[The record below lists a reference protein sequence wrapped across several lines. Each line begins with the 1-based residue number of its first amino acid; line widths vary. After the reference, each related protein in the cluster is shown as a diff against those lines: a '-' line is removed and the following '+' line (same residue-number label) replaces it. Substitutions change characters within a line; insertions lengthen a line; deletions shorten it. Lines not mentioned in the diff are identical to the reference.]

1 MAGLSRPRVSARAV
15 NKHIRCL
22 KGNQCAGRVA
32 ARSYGTV
39 ASTTSSQKHDLSKA
53 QDASHL
59 GRPFPSTATQIEP
72 TIIKNP
78 SASKYY
84 PPSVL
89 LPAEAARSPTVHKIH
104 ILGDDARSKF
114 IAHALSGVYDSVER
128 LAWKKTS
135 TKYRNVQR
143 KRADRPSYAE
153 PLAVM
158 PQILANE
165 SDGHI
170 DQLVVSGKAQDT
182 IRALQSVKHR
192 VDENTTICLMS
203 DGLGVLEDVRKRI
216 FNAPDSAPNFL
227 LGHMSHRFAYNRNLD
242 SVKQLRVG
250 EWQLTP
256 GQWKGRTTSE
266 QTKTETRLNFVES
279 LQQAQGLNTTMTP
292 FDTWFR
298 FKLPTVLFDSV
309 VEPVCVLLDLPY
321 EGLLQNRPAQRMMD
335 KLLSEILVVVQNL
348 PEVEGSTALL
358 DLVRGERARQILYH
372 TIVGKKREPSHLVRT
387 IRNGLPVDVDYL
399 NGYFIRR
406 AKQAGLSLPTNI
418 MMREMVKAKH
428 SQAVE
433 RMNSYIPLEETS
445 IPSDQMYRYRTTPGR
460 RPHV

>member
-1 MAGLSRPRVSARAV
+1 M
-15 NKHIRCL
+15 
-22 KGNQCAGRVA
+22 
-32 ARSYGTV
+32 
-39 ASTTSSQKHDLSKA
+39 
-53 QDASHL
+53 
-59 GRPFPSTATQIEP
+59 TATDIEP

-78 SASKYY
+78 SASKFY
-84 PPSVL
+84 PPSLL
-89 LPAEAARSPTVHKIH
+89 LPAEAARSPDVHKIH
-104 ILGDDARSKF
+104 ILGEDARSKF

-128 LAWKKTS
+128 LAWRKPFK
-135 TKYRNVQR
+135 KYRNVQP
-143 KRADRPSYAE
+143 KRSENQSHAE
-153 PLAVM
+153 PLSVT
-158 PQILANE
+158 PQILAAE

-170 DQLVVSGKAQDT
+170 DQLVVSGKAHDT

-203 DGLGVLEDVRKRI
+203 DGLGVLEDVRKRV
-216 FNAPDSAPNFL
+216 FNTPDHAPNFL
-227 LGHMSHRFAYNRNLD
+227 LGHMSHRFAFNRNLD

-256 GQWKGRTTSE
+256 GQWSGRLAAE
-266 QTKTETRLNFVES
+266 QNKTESRTNFVES
-279 LQQAQGLNTTMTP
+279 LQQARSLNTVMTP

-321 EGLLQNRPAQRMMD
+321 EGLLQNRPAQRMMN

-358 DLVRGERARQILYH
+358 DLVRGERAKQILYRS
-372 TIVGKKREPSHLVRT
+372 IIGKKSEPSHLVRT
-387 IRNGLPVDVDYL
+387 LRNGLPVDVDYL

-406 AKQAGLSLPTNI
+406 AKQAGLSLPTNM

-433 RMNSYIPLEETS
+433 RMNSYIPIEETS
-445 IPSDQMYRYRTTPGR
+445 IPSDQLYRYRTTPGQR
-460 RPHV
+460 RMYNY